1 MPPRSKAIRPR
12 LADDL
17 ESRYEKA
24 IAVLDAALVSKKKVS
39 VSRNCPKC
47 GCKHLEY
54 AEVDD
59 VNGAIKA
66 LEFFANQGL
75 GRPGEDRS
83 ADGGGDFVVK
93 RFVVEPDEKN
103 DSSSV

>member
-39 VSRNCPKC
+39 VSRNCVKC

-54 AEVDD
+54 VEIED

-75 GRPGEDRS
+75 GRPGEDKS
-83 ADGGGDFVVK
+83 EGGGDFVVK
-93 RFVVEPDEKN
+93 RFVVEPDEESIG
-103 DSSSV
+103 DA